1 MWVFCKCWALQLA
14 FSFMQP
20 GQTTSISSH
29 PLAPESIDRTE
40 GGLPR
45 FFVPQMRSFSL
56 HRRGR
61 GGRIIIQDSMKTKD
75 EICTY
80 SSLTWI
86 LFLIQSSKKSEIYT
100 KLRGGATGFLEQDHI
115 LKPSK
120 RKQRSSWSGSCPPE
134 QQPSAHHPR
143 FSLCLIALRSVMQ
156 YDLTVA

>member
-1 MWVFCKCWALQLA
+1 MLGITACFFLHAAWTNNIHL
-14 FSFMQP
+14 
-20 GQTTSISSH
+20 
-29 PLAPESIDRTE
+29 
-40 GGLPR
+40 LPPSGPR
-45 FFVPQMRSFSL
+45 KHRQNRGRIAQIFVLQMRSFSL